1 MPEIVLRDA
10 LKQGLEEALDND
22 PRVFIMG
29 EDIGEYG
36 GAYAV
41 TDGFLEKFG
50 EKRIKDTP
58 ISEQAFFGAGIGA
71 AAAGLRP
78 IVEFMSMSFTLVA
91 FDQIVNMAA
100 NLRYMSGGQISV
112 PMVIRAP
119 TGAGVQLGATHSQS
133 FETWLAEVPGMKV
146 VCPSTAYDALGLM
159 RSAIKDDNPV
169 LVAEPALLYGVK
181 GEVPDEYYEI
191 EIGKA
196 DITREGS
203 DITLVSY
210 GYGMRPVNDAAD
222 ILEGGGVSVEV
233 IDMRSLSPI
242 DMNTIVASVQK
253 TNRVVV
259 VDNARRRGGVMAEVA
274 ADLQQVASEWLDGP
288 VMRVGSS
295 NVPWPYNRGLE
306 QEVLTDAK
314 DVLAAVATGYGL
326 IDGSLKP
333 TISPSTSLSRRS
345 GS

>member
-1 MPEIVLRDA
+1 MPQIVLREA
-10 LKQGLEEALDND
+10 LKRGLEEALDND
-22 PRVFIMG
+22 PRVFMMG

-41 TDGFLEKFG
+41 TDGFLKKFG
-50 EKRIKDTP
+50 PERIKDTP
-58 ISEQAFFGAGIGA
+58 ISEQAFIGAGIGA

-78 IVEFMSMSFTLVA
+78 IVELMSMSFALVA

-100 NLRYMSGGQISV
+100 NLRYMSGGQISI

-146 VCPSTAYDALGLM
+146 VCPSNPYDALGLM

-169 LVAEPALLYGVK
+169 LVAEPALLYGAK

-196 DITREGS
+196 DVTRTGT
-203 DITLVSY
+203 DITLISY
-210 GYGMRPVNDAAD
+210 GYGMRPVNEAAD
-222 ILEGGGVSVEV
+222 TLAGRGLSVEV
-233 IDMRSLSPI
+233 IDLRSLSPI
-242 DMNTIVASVQK
+242 DMDAVIASVKK

-259 VDNARRRGGVMAEVA
+259 VDTARRRGGIMAEVT
-274 ADLQQVASEWLDGP
+274 ADLQQRASEWLDGP
-288 VMRVGSS
+288 IMRVGSVD
-295 NVPWPYNRGLE
+295 VPWPYNRGLE
-306 QEVLTDAK
+306 REVLTDAA
-314 DVLAAVATGYGL
+314 DVLAAVAEGYGL
-326 IDGSLKP
+326 
-333 TISPSTSLSRRS
+333 
-345 GS
+345 

>member
-1 MPEIVLRDA
+1 MPEIVLREA
-10 LKQGLEEALDND
+10 LKRGLEEALEND

-41 TDGFLEKFG
+41 TEGFLKKFG

-58 ISEQAFFGAGIGA
+58 ISEQAFLGAGIGA

-146 VCPSTAYDALGLM
+146 VCPSTPYDALGLM

-169 LVAEPALLYGVK
+169 LVAEPALLYGAK

-196 DITREGS
+196 DVTREGS

-210 GYGMRPVNDAAD
+210 GYGMRPVNDAAGT
-222 ILEGGGVSVEV
+222 LEGRGVSVEV
-233 IDMRSLSPI
+233 IDLRSLAPI
-242 DMNTIVASVQK
+242 DMDAIVASVKK

-259 VDNARRRGGVMAEVA
+259 VDNARRRGGVMAEVT
-274 ADLQQVASEWLDGP
+274 ADLQQAASEWLDGP
-288 VMRVGSS
+288 VMRVGSVD
-295 NVPWPYNRGLE
+295 VPWPYSRGLE
-306 QEVLTDAK
+306 QEVLADAD
-314 DVLAAVATGYGL
+314 DVLAAVAEGYGL
-326 IDGSLKP
+326 
-333 TISPSTSLSRRS
+333 
-345 GS
+345 

>member
-1 MPEIVLRDA
+1 MPEIVLREA
-10 LKQGLEEALDND
+10 LKRGLEEALEND

-41 TDGFLEKFG
+41 TDGFLKKFG

-58 ISEQAFFGAGIGA
+58 ISEQAFLGAGIGA

-146 VCPSTAYDALGLM
+146 VCPSTPYDALGLM

-169 LVAEPALLYGVK
+169 LMAEPALLYGAK

-196 DITREGS
+196 DVTREGS

-210 GYGMRPVNDAAD
+210 GYGMRPVNEAAD
-222 ILEGGGVSVEV
+222 TLEGRGVSAEV
-233 IDMRSLSPI
+233 IDLRSLAPI
-242 DMNTIVASVQK
+242 DMVAIIASVKK

-259 VDNARRRGGVMAEVA
+259 VDNARRRGGVMAEVT
-274 ADLQQVASEWLDGP
+274 ADLQQAAFEWLDGP
-288 VMRVGSS
+288 VMRVGSVD
-295 NVPWPYNRGLE
+295 VPWPYNRGLE
-306 QEVLTDAK
+306 QEVLTDAD
-314 DVLAAVATGYGL
+314 DVLAAVAEGYGL
-326 IDGSLKP
+326 
-333 TISPSTSLSRRS
+333 
-345 GS
+345 

>member
-1 MPEIVLRDA
+1 
-10 LKQGLEEALDND
+10 LK
-22 PRVFIMG
+22 
-29 EDIGEYG
+29 
-36 GAYAV
+36 
-41 TDGFLEKFG
+41 KFG

-58 ISEQAFFGAGIGA
+58 ISEQAFLGAGIGA

-133 FETWLAEVPGMKV
+133 FETWLAEVPGIKV
-146 VCPSTAYDALGLM
+146 VCPSTPYDALGLM

-191 EIGKA
+191 EIGKS
-196 DITREGS
+196 DVTREGS

-222 ILEGGGVSVEV
+222 TLESRGVSVEV
-233 IDMRSLSPI
+233 IDLRSLSPI
-242 DMNTIVASVQK
+242 DMDAIVASVQK

-259 VDNARRRGGVMAEVA
+259 VDNARRRGGVMAEVT
-274 ADLQQVASEWLDGP
+274 ADLQQSASEWLDGP
-288 VMRVGSS
+288 VMRVGSVD
-295 NVPWPYNRGLE
+295 VPWPYNRGLE
-306 QEVLTDAK
+306 REVLTDTD
-314 DVLAAVATGYGL
+314 DVLAAVAEGYGL
-326 IDGSLKP
+326 
-333 TISPSTSLSRRS
+333 
-345 GS
+345 

>member
-1 MPEIVLRDA
+1 MPEIVLREA
-10 LKQGLEEALDND
+10 LKRGLEEALEND

-41 TDGFLEKFG
+41 TEGFLKKFG

-58 ISEQAFFGAGIGA
+58 ISEQAFLGAGIGA

-146 VCPSTAYDALGLM
+146 VCPSTPYDALGLM

-169 LVAEPALLYGVK
+169 LVAEPALLYGAK

-196 DITREGS
+196 DVTREGS

-210 GYGMRPVNDAAD
+210 GYGMRPVNDAAGT
-222 ILEGGGVSVEV
+222 LEGRGVSVEV
-233 IDMRSLSPI
+233 IDLRSLAPI
-242 DMNTIVASVQK
+242 DMDAIIASVKK

-259 VDNARRRGGVMAEVA
+259 VDNARRRGGVMAEVT
-274 ADLQQVASEWLDGP
+274 ADLQQAASEWLDGP
-288 VMRVGSS
+288 VMRVGSVD
-295 NVPWPYNRGLE
+295 VPWPYNRGLE
-306 QEVLTDAK
+306 QEVLTDAD
-314 DVLAAVATGYGL
+314 DVLAAVAEGYGL
-326 IDGSLKP
+326 
-333 TISPSTSLSRRS
+333 
-345 GS
+345 

>member
-1 MPEIVLRDA
+1 MPEIVLREA
-10 LKQGLEEALDND
+10 LKRGLEEALEND
-22 PRVFIMG
+22 PTVFMMG

-41 TDGFLEKFG
+41 TQGFLKKFG
-50 EKRIKDTP
+50 PERIKDTP
-58 ISEQAFFGAGIGA
+58 ISEQAFLGAGIGA

-78 IVEFMSMSFTLVA
+78 IVEFMSISFTLVA

-146 VCPSTAYDALGLM
+146 VCPSNPYDALGLM
-159 RSAIKDDNPV
+159 RSAIKDNNPV
-169 LVAEPALLYGVK
+169 LVAEPALLYGAK

-196 DITREGS
+196 DVTREGS

-222 ILEGGGVSVEV
+222 QLAARGVSAEV
-233 IDMRSLSPI
+233 IDLRSLSPV
-242 DMNTIVASVQK
+242 DMDAIVASVQK

-259 VDNARRRGGVMAEVA
+259 VDNARRRGGVMAEIA
-274 ADLQQVASEWLDGP
+274 ADLQEQASEWLDGP
-288 VMRVGSS
+288 VKRVGSID
-295 NVPWPYNRGLE
+295 VPWPYSRGLE
-306 QEVLTDAK
+306 QEVLVDA
-314 DVLAAVATGYGL
+314 DNVLDAVAEGYGL
-326 IDGSLKP
+326 
-333 TISPSTSLSRRS
+333 
-345 GS
+345 

>member
-1 MPEIVLRDA
+1 MPEILLREA
-10 LKQGLEEALDND
+10 LKRGLEEALESD
-22 PRVFIMG
+22 PRVFMMG

-41 TDGFLEKFG
+41 TDGFLKKFG
-50 EKRIKDTP
+50 PERIKDTP
-58 ISEQAFFGAGIGA
+58 ISEQAFLGAGIGA

-78 IVEFMSMSFTLVA
+78 IVEFMSISFTLVA

-146 VCPSTAYDALGLM
+146 VCPSNPYDALGLM
-159 RSAIKDDNPV
+159 RSAIKDNNPV
-169 LVAEPALLYGVK
+169 LVAEPALLYGAK

-196 DITREGS
+196 DVTREGS

-222 ILEGGGVSVEV
+222 KLASRGVSAEV
-233 IDMRSLSPI
+233 LDLRSLSPV
-242 DMNTIVASVQK
+242 DMDAIVASVQK

-259 VDNARRRGGVMAEVA
+259 VDNARRRGGVMAEIA
-274 ADLQQVASEWLDGP
+274 ADLQERASEWLDGP
-288 VMRVGSS
+288 VMRVGSID
-295 NVPWPYNRGLE
+295 VPWPYNRGLE
-306 QEVLTDAK
+306 REVLVDA
-314 DVLAAVATGYGL
+314 DNVLTAVADGYGL
-326 IDGSLKP
+326 
-333 TISPSTSLSRRS
+333 
-345 GS
+345 

>member
-1 MPEIVLRDA
+1 MPEIVLREA
-10 LKQGLEEALDND
+10 LKRGLEEALEND

-41 TDGFLEKFG
+41 TDGFLKKFG

-58 ISEQAFFGAGIGA
+58 ISEQAFLGAGIGA

-146 VCPSTAYDALGLM
+146 VCPSTPYDALGLM

-169 LVAEPALLYGVK
+169 LVAEPALLYGAK

-196 DITREGS
+196 DVTREGS

-210 GYGMRPVNDAAD
+210 GYGMRPVNDAAGT
-222 ILEGGGVSVEV
+222 LEGRGVSVEV
-233 IDMRSLSPI
+233 IDLRSLAPI
-242 DMNTIVASVQK
+242 DMDAIVASVKK

-259 VDNARRRGGVMAEVA
+259 VDNARRRGGVMAEVT
-274 ADLQQVASEWLDGP
+274 ADLQQAASEWLDGP
-288 VMRVGSS
+288 VMRVGSVD
-295 NVPWPYNRGLE
+295 VPWPYSRGLE
-306 QEVLTDAK
+306 QEVLTDAD
-314 DVLAAVATGYGL
+314 DVLAAVAEGYGL
-326 IDGSLKP
+326 
-333 TISPSTSLSRRS
+333 
-345 GS
+345 

>member
-1 MPEIVLRDA
+1 MPQIVLREA
-10 LKQGLEEALDND
+10 LKRGLEEALEND
-22 PRVFIMG
+22 PRVFMMG

-41 TDGFLEKFG
+41 TDGFLKKFG
-50 EKRIKDTP
+50 PERIKDTP
-58 ISEQAFFGAGIGA
+58 ISEQAFLGAGIGA

-78 IVEFMSMSFTLVA
+78 IVEFMSISFSLVA

-100 NLRYMSGGQISV
+100 NLRYMSGGQICV

-119 TGAGVQLGATHSQS
+119 TGAGVQLAATHSQS

-146 VCPSTAYDALGLM
+146 VCPSNPYDALGLM

-169 LVAEPALLYGVK
+169 LVAEPALLYGAK

-196 DITREGS
+196 DVTRTGS

-210 GYGMRPVNDAAD
+210 GYGMRPVNEAAD
-222 ILEGGGVSVEV
+222 TLAERGVSAEV
-233 IDMRSLSPI
+233 IDLRSLSPL
-242 DMNTIVASVQK
+242 DMDAVVQSVQK

-259 VDNARRRGGVMAEVA
+259 VDTARRVGGIMAEVA
-274 ADLQQVASEWLDGP
+274 ADLQQKASEWLDGP
-288 VMRVGSS
+288 VMRVGSTD
-295 NVPWPYNRGLE
+295 VPWPYNRGLE
-306 QEVLTDAK
+306 QEVLTDAN
-314 DVLAAVATGYGL
+314 DVLAAVTEGYG
-326 IDGSLKP
+326 I
-333 TISPSTSLSRRS
+333 
-345 GS
+345 

>member
-1 MPEIVLRDA
+1 MPQIVLREA
-10 LKQGLEEALDND
+10 LKRGLEEALDND
-22 PRVFIMG
+22 PRVFMMG

-41 TDGFLEKFG
+41 TDGFLKKFG
-50 EKRIKDTP
+50 PERIKDTP
-58 ISEQAFFGAGIGA
+58 ISEQAFIGAGIGA

-78 IVEFMSMSFTLVA
+78 IVELMSMSFALVA

-100 NLRYMSGGQISV
+100 NLRYMSGGQISI

-146 VCPSTAYDALGLM
+146 VCPSNPYDALGLM

-169 LVAEPALLYGVK
+169 LVAEPALLYGAK

-196 DITREGS
+196 DVTRTGT
-203 DITLVSY
+203 DITLISY
-210 GYGMRPVNDAAD
+210 GYGMRPVNEAAD
-222 ILEGGGVSVEV
+222 TLAGRGLSVEV
-233 IDMRSLSPI
+233 IDLRSLSPI
-242 DMNTIVASVQK
+242 DMDAVIASVKK

-259 VDNARRRGGVMAEVA
+259 VDTARRRGGIMAEVTT
-274 ADLQQVASEWLDGP
+274 DLQQRASEWLDGP
-288 VMRVGSS
+288 IMRVGSVD
-295 NVPWPYNRGLE
+295 VPWPYNRGLE
-306 QEVLTDAK
+306 REVLTDAA
-314 DVLAAVATGYGL
+314 DVLAAVAEGYGL
-326 IDGSLKP
+326 
-333 TISPSTSLSRRS
+333 
-345 GS
+345 

>member
-1 MPEIVLRDA
+1 MPEIVLREA
-10 LKQGLEEALDND
+10 LKRGLEEALEND

-41 TDGFLEKFG
+41 TEGFLKKFG

-58 ISEQAFFGAGIGA
+58 ISEQAFLGAGIGA

-146 VCPSTAYDALGLM
+146 VCPSTPYDALGLM

-169 LVAEPALLYGVK
+169 LVAEPALLYGAK

-196 DITREGS
+196 DVTREGS

-210 GYGMRPVNDAAD
+210 GYGMRPVNDAAGT
-222 ILEGGGVSVEV
+222 LEGRGVSVEV
-233 IDMRSLSPI
+233 IDLRSLAPI
-242 DMNTIVASVQK
+242 DMDAIIASVKK

-259 VDNARRRGGVMAEVA
+259 VDNARRRGGVMAEVT
-274 ADLQQVASEWLDGP
+274 ADLQQAASEWLDGP
-288 VMRVGSS
+288 VMRVGSVD
-295 NVPWPYNRGLE
+295 VPWPYSRGLE
-306 QEVLTDAK
+306 QEVLADAA
-314 DVLAAVATGYGL
+314 DVLAAVAEGYGL
-326 IDGSLKP
+326 
-333 TISPSTSLSRRS
+333 
-345 GS
+345 

>member
-1 MPEIVLRDA
+1 MSQIVLREA
-10 LKQGLEEALDND
+10 LKWGLEEALEND
-22 PRVFIMG
+22 PRVFMMG
-29 EDIGEYG
+29 EDFGEYG

-41 TDGFLEKFG
+41 TDGFLKKFG
-50 EKRIKDTP
+50 SERIKDTP
-58 ISEQAFFGAGIGA
+58 ISEQAFLGAGIGA

-78 IVEFMSMSFTLVA
+78 IVEFMSISFSLVA

-119 TGAGVQLGATHSQS
+119 TGAGVQLAATHSQS

-146 VCPSTAYDALGLM
+146 VCPSNPYDALGLM

-181 GEVPDEYYEI
+181 GDVPDEYYEI

-196 DITREGS
+196 DVTRTGS

-210 GYGMRPVNDAAD
+210 GYGMRPLNEAAD
-222 ILEGGGVSVEV
+222 ALAERGVSAEV
-233 IDMRSLSPI
+233 IDLRSLNPL
-242 DMNTIVASVQK
+242 DMDMIVHSVQK

-259 VDNARRRGGVMAEVA
+259 VDTARRVGGIMAEVA
-274 ADLQQVASEWLDGP
+274 ADLQQKASEWLDGP
-288 VMRVGSS
+288 VMRVGSAD
-295 NVPWPYNRGLE
+295 VPWPYNRGLE
-306 QEVLTDAK
+306 QEVLTNAD
-314 DVLAAVATGYGL
+314 DVLAAVVEGFG
-326 IDGSLKP
+326 I
-333 TISPSTSLSRRS
+333 
-345 GS
+345 

>member
-1 MPEIVLRDA
+1 MSQIVLREA
-10 LKQGLEEALDND
+10 LKRGLEEALEND
-22 PRVFIMG
+22 PRVFMMG

-41 TDGFLEKFG
+41 TDGFLKKFG
-50 EKRIKDTP
+50 PERIKDTP
-58 ISEQAFFGAGIGA
+58 ISEQAFLGAGIGA

-78 IVEFMSMSFTLVA
+78 IVEFMSISFSLVA

-119 TGAGVQLGATHSQS
+119 TGAGVQLAATHSQS

-146 VCPSTAYDALGLM
+146 VCPSNPYDALGLM

-196 DITREGS
+196 DITRTGS

-210 GYGMRPVNDAAD
+210 GYGMRPLNEAAD
-222 ILEGGGVSVEV
+222 KLAERGVSAEV
-233 IDMRSLSPI
+233 IDLRSLNPI
-242 DMNTIVASVQK
+242 DMDAVVQSVQK

-259 VDNARRRGGVMAEVA
+259 VDTARRVGGIMAEVA
-274 ADLQQVASEWLDGP
+274 ADLQQKASEWLDGP
-288 VMRVGSS
+288 VMRVGSAD
-295 NVPWPYNRGLE
+295 VPWPYNRGLE
-306 QEVLTDAK
+306 QEVLTDAD
-314 DVLAAVATGYGL
+314 DVLAAVTEGYG
-326 IDGSLKP
+326 I
-333 TISPSTSLSRRS
+333 
-345 GS
+345 

>member
-1 MPEIVLRDA
+1 MPEIVLREA
-10 LKQGLEEALDND
+10 LKRGLEEALEND

-41 TDGFLEKFG
+41 TDGFLKKFG

-58 ISEQAFFGAGIGA
+58 ISEQAFLGAGIGA

-146 VCPSTAYDALGLM
+146 VCPSTPYDALGLM

-169 LVAEPALLYGVK
+169 LVAEPALLYGAK

-196 DITREGS
+196 DVTREGS

-210 GYGMRPVNDAAD
+210 GYGMRPVNDAAGT
-222 ILEGGGVSVEV
+222 LEGRGVSVEV
-233 IDMRSLSPI
+233 IDLRSLAPI
-242 DMNTIVASVQK
+242 DMDAIVASVKK

-259 VDNARRRGGVMAEVA
+259 VDNARRRGGVMAEVT
-274 ADLQQVASEWLDGP
+274 ADLQQAASEWLDGP
-288 VMRVGSS
+288 VMRVGSVD
-295 NVPWPYNRGLE
+295 VPWPYNRGLE
-306 QEVLTDAK
+306 QEVLTDAD
-314 DVLAAVATGYGL
+314 DVLAAVAEGYGL
-326 IDGSLKP
+326 
-333 TISPSTSLSRRS
+333 
-345 GS
+345 

>member
-1 MPEIVLRDA
+1 MTEIVLREA
-10 LKQGLEEALDND
+10 LKRGLEEALEND
-22 PRVFIMG
+22 PSVFMMG

-41 TDGFLEKFG
+41 TDGFLKKFG
-50 EKRIKDTP
+50 PDRIKDTP
-58 ISEQAFFGAGIGA
+58 ISEQAFLGAGIGA

-78 IVEFMSMSFTLVA
+78 IVEFMSISFTLVA

-146 VCPSTAYDALGLM
+146 VCPSNPYDALGLM
-159 RSAIKDDNPV
+159 RSAIKDNNPV
-169 LVAEPALLYGVK
+169 LVAEPALLYGAK

-196 DITREGS
+196 DVTREGS

-210 GYGMRPVNDAAD
+210 GYGMRPTNDAAD
-222 ILEGGGVSVEV
+222 VLAERGVSAEV
-233 IDMRSLSPI
+233 IDLRSLSPV
-242 DMNTIVASVQK
+242 DLEAVVNSVKK
-253 TNRVVV
+253 TNRAVV
-259 VDNARRRGGVMAEVA
+259 VDNARRKGGVMAELA
-274 ADLQQVASEWLDGP
+274 ADLQQQASEWLDGP
-288 VMRVGSS
+288 VMRVGSVD
-295 NVPWPYNRGLE
+295 VPWPYNRGLE
-306 QEVLTDAK
+306 REVLVDK
-314 DVLAAVATGYGL
+314 DNVLDAVAEGYGL
-326 IDGSLKP
+326 
-333 TISPSTSLSRRS
+333 
-345 GS
+345 